1 MQGCRALSDQEVD
14 AILKSIGGRYATR
27 NKAMVVL
34 GLKTGYRISELLS
47 LQVRDVWQH
56 DQVIDRITVT
66 RSHMKGKRRSRTV
79 VLHPLA
85 RRALA
90 AWLAELSHR
99 TGTLDPEGYVF
110 KSHKGANRPISR
122 VQAWRILKEAYEA
135 NGLTGTLAT
144 HSLRKTFA
152 HRVYEASG
160 RDVVCTQRALGHAHI
175 GTTMHYLGIK
185 DEAVDAAILAA

>member
-14 AILKSIGGRYATR
+14 VVLKSISGRYATR
-27 NKAMVVL
+27 DKAMVVL

-47 LQVRDVWQH
+47 LRVCDVWQH

-66 RSHMKGKRRSRTV
+66 RRRTV

-99 TGTLDPEGYVF
+99 TGTLDPEWYVF
-110 KSHKGANRPISR
+110 QSHKGANRPISR
-122 VQAWRILKEAYEA
+122 VQAWRILKAAYEA
-135 NGLTGTLAT
+135 NELTGKLAT
-144 HSLRKTFA
+144 HTLRKTFA

-160 RDVVCTQRALGHAHI
+160 HDVVCTQRALGHAHI

-185 DEAVDAAILAA
+185 DEEVDAVILAA